1 MPFHGDFNEPVTVQ
15 VEPIKDVDGGWLV
28 TIAGGLIDVVRS
40 ATIRE
45 EVDSC
50 FQDGAA
56 WLVLDY
62 TNLRAMNATGVGK
75 AAQIAK
81 DAADSG
87 GGAVIVAPVERERPS
102 VGSYLRMCLP
112 SVNPPDW
119 FRFAEDRDEGMG
131 LLRQMAGSNHQDRN
145 HTGGRE

>member
-28 TIAGGLIDVVRS
+28 TIAGGMINTVRS

-50 FQDGAA
+50 FRDGAA

-62 TNLRAMNATGVGK
+62 TNLGAMNATGVGK
-75 AAQIAK
+75 AAQITK

-87 GGAVIVAPVERERPS
+87 GGVVIVATESSP

-119 FRFAEDRDEGMG
+119 LRFAQILDEGIRI
-131 LLRQMAGSNHQDRN
+131 LREMADS
-145 HTGGRE
+145 GRG